1 MSVWAHVNGSIRV
14 NSHVDANRFKTFTYY
29 SSYEDKKACNVPR
42 GKEESLQVQV
52 YNYPDDNDARSVL
65 NFFGDL
71 RGFDD
76 HQEII
81 DWVVKVILQFDLRV
95 LNGIINIDDKVYVYM
110 EDISYEDEY
119 YTISNQRFECI
130 YKYSYISQGGK

>member
-1 MSVWAHVNGSIRV
+1 MSIWTHVNGSVRV
-14 NSHVDANRFKTFTYY
+14 NNHVDVNMFKTFTYY
-29 SSYEDKKACNVPR
+29 SSYEDKKDCNVPS

-52 YNYPDDNDARSVL
+52 YNYSDNGDTRSTI

-81 DWVVKVILQFDLRV
+81 DWII
-95 LNGIINIDDKVYVYM
+95 GIIKELELSVCDGIVSIDGKVYVYM
-110 EDISYEDEY
+110 EDISYEGEY
-119 YTISNQRFECI
+119 YTISNQRFECV
-130 YKYSYISQGGK
+130 KEN